1 MSKCKCYHT
10 QNKLKYTYDQITGSP
25 IPHDVEVGVCWGTKE
40 CDECRCEGDESK
52 CDFYPEVRAKADK
65 TQEMANVTRLWCEID
80 NTCGSCHWETCNEC
94 LAECLYK
101 AGYRKA
107 SDVAREILEKIGN
120 ALYDMATEYADT
132 GHYAYYAVCEMVHH
146 KVIRPIEKKYES
158 EDNK

>member
-10 QNKLKYTYDQITGSP
+10 QNKLRYTYDPITGSP
-25 IPHDVEVGVCWGTKE
+25 IPHDIEIGVCWGTKE
-40 CDECRCEGDESK
+40 CDECRCGGDESK

-107 SDVAREILEKIGN
+107 SDVVEKIF
-120 ALYDMATEYADT
+120 AEIDILIDDWKHSRIQSIQFIADL
-132 GHYAYYAVCEMVHH
+132 AEL
-146 KVIRPIEKKYES
+146 KKKYES